1 MIKMIIKPIIK
12 AVMPWGISQLK
23 NSRGVFVIIRTFIIG
38 GSVVDILRELVKLTA
53 WEWDDKMIDMPASQL
68 IRDAIDNID
77 GEKNAG
83 VEWYDFFISALKK
96 TS

>member
-1 MIKMIIKPIIK
+1 MIKAIIKPIVK
-12 AVMPWGISQLK
+12 AALPWGIKQLK
-23 NSRGVFVIIRTFIIG
+23 NSRGVFIIIRIFVTG

-53 WEWDDKMIDMPASQL
+53 WEWDDKMVDMPASKL

-77 GEKNAG
+77 GEANEG
-83 VEWYDFFISALKK
+83 VEWYDLFISAMKK